1 MGKRTS
7 DFLALAAILSGA
19 GVGLGLTSLRAE
31 NQPNT
36 VRESDESSV
45 RVEVRHRVRVE
56 PGQIV
61 VSTSP
66 RASRPSPEFERMLD
80 VYVLRR
86 TRDNVEVER
95 QRLQRI
101 RVDVEDL
108 RRYQLEELQ
117 SRVRALSES
126 EALAELLE
134 GVESLEDLDL
144 EESLTADFQR
154 DGEDQRR
161 KRRRRRRPG
170 R

>member
-31 NQPNT
+31 NQANT
-36 VRESDESSV
+36 VRENDESSV
-45 RVEVRHRVRVE
+45 RVDVRRGMRIE
-56 PGQIV
+56 PGQII

-66 RASRPSPEFERMLD
+66 RSPN
-80 VYVLRR
+80 VYMLRR

-101 RVDVEDL
+101 RVDVENL
-108 RRYQLEELQ
+108 RRGQLEELRSQ
-117 SRVRALSES
+117 LRELSES

-134 GVESLEDLDL
+134 GVECLEDLDL
-144 EESLTADFQR
+144 GASLTVDLQR
-154 DGEDQRR
+154 EGEVQRR
-161 KRRRRRRPG
+161 KRRRRRHPCR
-170 R
+170 